1 MASAVAVALTPACL
15 QPALQ
20 PVGASVVCR
29 CGMLARLSLPTAS
42 PCAHKT
48 GPWLDVLRAGSA
60 LVRPVLEVPGTQQSF
75 RVSHLARDRIISFQ
89 NTTRDSKRWPVNLC
103 L

>member
-29 CGMLARLSLPTAS
+29 CGRLARLSLPTAS
-42 PCAHKT
+42 LPTASPRAHKT
-48 GPWLDVLRAGSA
+48 GLRLDVLRAESA

-75 RVSHLARDRIISFQ
+75 
-89 NTTRDSKRWPVNLC
+89 
-103 L
+103 

>member
-20 PVGASVVCR
+20 PAGASVVCR
-29 CGMLARLSLPTAS
+29 CGRLARLSLPTAS
-42 PCAHKT
+42 PRAHKT

-75 RVSHLARDRIISFQ
+75 
-89 NTTRDSKRWPVNLC
+89 
-103 L
+103 